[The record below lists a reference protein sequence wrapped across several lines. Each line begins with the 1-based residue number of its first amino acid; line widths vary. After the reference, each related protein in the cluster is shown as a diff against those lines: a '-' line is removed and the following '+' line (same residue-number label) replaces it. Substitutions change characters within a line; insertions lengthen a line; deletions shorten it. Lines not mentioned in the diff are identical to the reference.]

1 MSPTPIVPLR
11 FLSAVEKEV
20 WTSIKNGKAAVTAER
35 RYQVVTANRV
45 RDGLSIY
52 LTEAGEW
59 STSVADAIC
68 LVDGAPALARAETDR
83 LQAIVPYLIEVVVT
97 DDGVLPVGLREK
109 IRAFGP
115 TA

>member
-1 MSPTPIVPLR
+1 
-11 FLSAVEKEV
+11 
-20 WTSIKNGKAAVTAER
+20 VTAER

-59 STSVADAIC
+59 STSIADALC
-68 LVDGAPALARAETDR
+68 TVDSAAALARAEADR
-83 LQAIVPYLIEVVVT
+83 LMAIVPYVIEVAAT
-97 DDGVLPVGLREK
+97 DNGVSPVDLREK
-109 IRAFGP
+109 IRAYGP